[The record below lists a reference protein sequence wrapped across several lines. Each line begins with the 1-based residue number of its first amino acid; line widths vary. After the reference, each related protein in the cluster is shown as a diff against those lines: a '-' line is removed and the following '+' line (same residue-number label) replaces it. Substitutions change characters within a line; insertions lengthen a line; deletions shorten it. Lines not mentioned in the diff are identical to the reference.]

1 MTDSELCER
10 LRNMATDAHLSGRD
24 DDHEVL
30 SLAAIRLM
38 LLSSAWHP
46 THGYTSGG
54 VRIGDWEHG
63 RG

>member
-1 MTDSELCER
+1 
-10 LRNMATDAHLSGRD
+10 MATDAHLSGRD
-24 DDHEVL
+24 NDHEVL

-38 LLSSAWHP
+38 LLSTAWHP